1 MKVHPVSVPQ
11 PRNETPW
18 APFGIEQVEEEEV
31 EGGAVMSR
39 GVVCC

>member
-31 EGGAVMSR
+31 EVGGR
-39 GVVCC
+39 